1 MSSDVLVA
9 VTKEVGAVGKPGFP
23 RRCHVGRCPIHRDA
37 CSKATWSR
45 GGYEI
50 SEYLEY
56 RWEGYGVWG
65 MRWFSGEDWPWT
77 WRGGWYCFHS
87 ADPGVSVS
95 SHWPFTLRVLIK
107 VSPWEEGQSKCS
119 TLTQVKGQGS
129 MSAELIKS
137 TWNAGPIE
145 CTLERAPTPASPRVE
160 RLVPSPWWLVASSPG
175 SFTNYTLYH
184 RSGIMVVSF
193 DRISTIIW

>member
-1 MSSDVLVA
+1 MLGDVLYTGMLALKLRDLVVA
-9 VTKEVGAVGKPGFP
+9 TRYP
-23 RRCHVGRCPIHRDA
+23 
-37 CSKATWSR
+37 STWS
-45 GGYEI
+45 
-50 SEYLEY
+50 SV
-56 RWEGYGVWG
+56 WEGYGVWG